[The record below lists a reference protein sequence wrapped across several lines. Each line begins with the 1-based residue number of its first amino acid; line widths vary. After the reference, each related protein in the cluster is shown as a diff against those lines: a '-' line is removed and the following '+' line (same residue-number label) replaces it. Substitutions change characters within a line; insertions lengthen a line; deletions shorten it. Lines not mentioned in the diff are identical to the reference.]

1 MPSITQERI
10 GEFVKAAFE
19 VLAEN
24 DGHLPSR
31 DVIRLV
37 KPRLRLNQYELEM
50 LPKGMERWENAL
62 QWYTVDSVKAGW
74 LIKRSG
80 VWYLT
85 EEGKKALSLIPL
97 DFFKTAA
104 QKSKEALRAR
114 RASHPEPIT
123 EKDGEPAETIA
134 DEAVVSRATIAAF
147 ENAESM
153 ARSEIEDYIKA
164 LGPYEFQELVAA
176 LKWCVIAHA
185 PQERRYKLPYEFQEL
200 VAALL
205 RGMGYYTPFV
215 APRGKDGG
223 VDIFAYRDPLGSATP
238 RLKVQVKHR
247 HKQKVAVN
255 EVRELV
261 SLLTKDG
268 DAGLIVSSG
277 GFTGDA
283 EAEIRRSSRHV
294 EKMDLSDLIKL
305 WDDHFDEMVEKDRR
319 LMPIRRIAFLAPD
332 EHV

>member
-176 LKWCVIAHA
+176 L
-185 PQERRYKLPYEFQEL
+185 
-200 VAALL
+200 L

>member
-1 MPSITQERI
+1 
-10 GEFVKAAFE
+10 
-19 VLAEN
+19 
-24 DGHLPSR
+24 
-31 DVIRLV
+31 
-37 KPRLRLNQYELEM
+37 
-50 LPKGMERWENAL
+50 
-62 QWYTVDSVKAGW
+62 
-74 LIKRSG
+74 
-80 VWYLT
+80 
-85 EEGKKALSLIPL
+85 
-97 DFFKTAA
+97 
-104 QKSKEALRAR
+104 SKEALRAR

-164 LGPYEFQELVAA
+164 LG
-176 LKWCVIAHA
+176 
-185 PQERRYKLPYEFQEL
+185 PYEFQEL